1 MSDSV
6 WISFFFNLLAL
17 LLPTISTITGDGR
30 ACGKAGGD
38 RVRGQDRITNIYLI
52 PAILWYF
59 MSGQPTPR
67 SKREQ
72 EISVNGIEGLSPG
85 ERQRLEESIVIRP
98 KTKTRQ
104 YYGFMGIT
112 KYDEKLIIELEH
124 DWEESGRD

>member
-1 MSDSV
+1 MTHR
-6 WISFFFNLLAL
+6 
-17 LLPTISTITGDGR
+17 PTLGGARVRGR

-67 SKREQ
+67 SKMEQ

-85 ERQRLEESIVIRP
+85 ERQRLEESMR
-98 KTKTRQ
+98 RN
-104 YYGFMGIT
+104 
-112 KYDEKLIIELEH
+112 EKLMKRLAEM
-124 DWEESGRD
+124 